1 MQHKEE
7 LDRRIAEWTNTLTHR
22 QVMHT
27 LQEAGVPAGIVS
39 SGEDLYFEPRLRS
52 RPHAI
57 VSVDH
62 PGFGRIEHQGINAH
76 LSETPGWAGGPSPE
90 QGQHN
95 EYVFRSVLGMS
106 EAEIEAMI

>member
-1 MQHKEE
+1 MPNVKTTVMRSESSPDGVCYAGQTQSGLRFQRPTEVQHKEE
-7 LDRRIAEWTNTLTHR
+7 LDRHIAEWTKALTNR

-39 SGEDLYFEPRLRS
+39 SGEDSFFDPQLRS

-62 PGFGRIEHQGINAH
+62 PGFGHI
-76 LSETPGWAGGPSPE
+76 
-90 QGQHN
+90 
-95 EYVFRSVLGMS
+95 
-106 EAEIEAMI
+106 